1 MQARMRAGRLPEGN
15 AARGRIMGAHDG
27 HRGRMRD
34 KIEKTGLGPLPD
46 HEVLEYML
54 FPFVP
59 RRNTNETGHDLMNK
73 FGSFADVFNA
83 DLADIESVPG
93 MTHNAALFFSVMPE
107 IIRRY
112 IVSVAKKRP
121 RLSGRRAVRD
131 YIGKEMFGMPVEAA
145 CAAAL
150 DAQDGLIRFERL
162 AVGTGDGVDLSVR
175 AVVEFALRTN
185 AVSVVLAHNHPS
197 GNTRPSQSDY
207 DMTLEISDVLGSIG
221 VRLADHIVYTGTESF
236 SFEENGLLGTCDAF
250 PKR

>member
-1 MQARMRAGRLPEGN
+1 
-15 AARGRIMGAHDG
+15 MGAHDG
-27 HRGRMRD
+27 HRTRMRE
-34 KIEKTGLGPLPD
+34 KIEKTGLDPLAD
-46 HEVLEYML
+46 HEVLEFML

-59 RRNTNETGHDLMNK
+59 RRNTNETGHALMDK

-83 DLADIESVPG
+83 DLADLEKVPG

-150 DAQDGLIRFERL
+150 DAQDGLIKFERL
-162 AVGTGDGVDLSVR
+162 AVGTGDGVDLTVR
-175 AVVEFALRTN
+175 AVVEFVLRTN
-185 AVSVVLAHNHPS
+185 AVSVVIAHNHPS
-197 GNTRPSQSDY
+197 GNARPSQGDY
-207 DMTLEISDVLGSIG
+207 DITLEISDVLGSLG
-221 VRLADHIVYTGTESF
+221 VRLADHIVYAGTESF
-236 SFEENGLLGTCDAF
+236 SFEENGLIETRDASF
-250 PKR
+250 KR